1 MSFPRPR
8 PLRALPA
15 AFSALLLALL
25 AVAAPMAS
33 TARAQGAPYASAGAH
48 SRFGAAIDSARA
60 VAAQLVS
67 ERRLPGLS
75 VAVAVDGEIIW
86 SEGFG
91 FADVEN
97 RVPVT
102 PLTRFRIAS
111 ISKPVTAAALGLL
124 IEQGRLDLDAPV
136 QRYVPSFPQKPWPI
150 TTRLLAG
157 HLAGIRH
164 YDGNEF
170 ESAIAYPSVTAAL
183 AVFANDSL
191 RHQPGTRY
199 AYSSYG
205 WNLVSAVIEGAAQE
219 NFLRYMRD
227 RVFTPLGMRHT
238 VAEHPDSI
246 IPYRARFYQRG
257 RDGQLVNAPYVDN
270 SVKWA
275 GGGFMSTAEDL
286 VRFGSAHLQPG
297 FLKAETLALLHTSQ
311 KTSAGSETGYGIG
324 WSVGRDSTG
333 RRTVGHS
340 GGAVGGNT
348 YLLLLPDQRI
358 VVALLANTSNAGTSA
373 RVAGRIGAFFIDGT
387 TSSR

>member
-1 MSFPRPR
+1 MPSHRSR
-8 PLRALPA
+8 RAPSL
-15 AFSALLLALL
+15 ALLLAAVLTCAL
-25 AVAAPMAS
+25 GVPVAAQ
-33 TARAQGAPYASAGAH
+33 TGAPYAYAQPS
-48 SRFGAAIDSARA
+48 SRHAAAIDSARKIA
-60 VAAQLVS
+60 MQLVAT
-67 ERRLPGLS
+67 RRLPGLS
-75 VAVAVDGEIIW
+75 VAVAVDGEVVW

-102 PLTRFRIAS
+102 PVTRFRIAS

-124 IEQGRLDLDAPV
+124 VEQGRLDLDAPV
-136 QRYVPSFPQKPWPI
+136 QRYVPGFPQKPWPI

-164 YDGNEF
+164 YNGREF
-170 ESAIAYPSVTAAL
+170 YSAVRYPNVTAAL
-183 AVFANDSL
+183 DVFKDDSL
-191 RHQPGTRY
+191 IHQPGSRY

-219 NFLRYMRD
+219 SFLRYMHD
-227 RVFTPLGMRHT
+227 RVLVPLGMRST

-246 IPYRARFYQRG
+246 IPFRARFYERG
-257 RDGQLVNAPYVDN
+257 RDGNLLNAPYVDN

-275 GGGFMSTAEDL
+275 GGGFLSTAEDL
-286 VRFGSAHLQPG
+286 VRFGSAHLAPG
-297 FLKAETLALLHTSQ
+297 FLKAETLRLLHTSQ
-311 KTSAGSETGYGIG
+311 TTNDGRETGYGIG

-333 RRTVGHS
+333 RRTIGHS

-348 YLLLLPDQRI
+348 YLLLFPDQRV

-373 RVAGRIGAFFIDGT
+373 RVAGSIGELFIGDG
-387 TSSR
+387 RP